1 MPVSVTVSIISL
13 VPSSVASR
21 PRTCRSSRARTGLT
35 GCYQPYH
42 QEQQQ
47 QQRMGDALHSS
58 NARRSRKAQFLFRL
72 IAPTRPWSSTIAS
85 TPCRCWR
92 RGTWQRRHRRQ
103 RSRGWRC
110 QRRRGRVRCRCC
122 MAHGALGG
130 SRARRRSSSPGQRQS
145 RTRRVCPGSS
155 TTAPMSLQ
163 HLLRVRCTE
172 CLHIKHTPRP
182 NRLSVQWR
190 LECLAALFAV
200 LVLEGGVAARPAAAG
215 RAPAAR
221 RSERVC
227 RRQWADSPTQEVGR
241 R

>member
-1 MPVSVTVSIISL
+1 
-13 VPSSVASR
+13 
-21 PRTCRSSRARTGLT
+21 
-35 GCYQPYH
+35 
-42 QEQQQ
+42 
-47 QQRMGDALHSS
+47 
-58 NARRSRKAQFLFRL
+58 
-72 IAPTRPWSSTIAS
+72 
-85 TPCRCWR
+85 
-92 RGTWQRRHRRQ
+92 
-103 RSRGWRC
+103 
-110 QRRRGRVRCRCC
+110 
-122 MAHGALGG
+122 
-130 SRARRRSSSPGQRQS
+130 
-145 RTRRVCPGSS
+145 
-155 TTAPMSLQ
+155 MSLQ